1 METPIDG
8 QVCVRRS
15 AKGKTEAYW
24 VNCVG
29 FTHDEF
35 LATFTLFDEKQK
47 VAYLNKYQ
55 ADF

>member
-8 QVCVRRS
+8 QVCVGRS

-47 VAYLNKYQ
+47 VAYLTKR
-55 ADF
+55 